1 MTGLQSMFAPM
12 GPEAALIAD
21 LAAVL
26 FVGAAVVLTIVVA
39 ALWFAMLG
47 SSAARRGLAAERAV
61 IVGGI
66 VFPIVALAALLAYGL
81 WVMRASVA
89 SPAASNAM
97 RIEVT
102 GEQWWWRV
110 AYRDGDGRRIESA
123 NEIRIPVGRDVV
135 LTLRSADVIHSFWV
149 PSLAGKVDMIPGRVN
164 TLKIVAKQPGVYRGQ
179 CAEYCGGAHALMA
192 LEVVALPEAEFASW
206 LAAEGAQATDAAGET
221 ERQGRELF
229 LAAGCGACHAIR
241 GTRAD
246 GRIGP
251 DLTRV
256 GARRQIAAATLPATR
271 ENLAR
276 FIVDGQHLKPGNGM
290 PPFRVFSAE
299 ELSAVVAYLASLK

>member
-1 MTGLQSMFAPM
+1 MPTSIAP
-12 GPEAALIAD
+12 
-21 LAAVL
+21 
-26 FVGAAVVLTIVVA
+26 
-39 ALWFAMLG
+39 
-47 SSAARRGLAAERAV
+47 
-61 IVGGI
+61 
-66 VFPIVALAALLAYGL
+66 
-81 WVMRASVA
+81 
-89 SPAASNAM
+89 
-97 RIEVT
+97 
-102 GEQWWWRV
+102 
-110 AYRDGDGRRIESA
+110 
-123 NEIRIPVGRDVV
+123 
-135 LTLRSADVIHSFWV
+135 
-149 PSLAGKVDMIPGRVN
+149 KVN